1 MTFSTSCEP
10 AAEVL
15 ALGADFATLAASGER
30 GLCMR
35 IKDILRHKGS
45 DVVTIGAH
53 ETVNDAIRKLNQHG
67 IGALIVTGEGGQICG
82 IITERD
88 VLRECGERCTRH
100 SEPRE
105 PGETYCPTLIGDVM
119 TKDLVIGVP
128 DDHLDYVMGIMT
140 KNRIRHLPVIDREE
154 LVGIISIGDVVEARL
169 DDTAVENRF
178 LKGYVQG

>member
-1 MTFSTSCEP
+1 
-10 AAEVL
+10 
-15 ALGADFATLAASGER
+15 
-30 GLCMR
+30 MR

-45 DVVTIGAH
+45 DVKTIGAH

-67 IGALIVTGEGGQICG
+67 IGALIVTGEGGICG
-82 IITERD
+82 LITERD
-88 VLRECGERCTRH
+88 VLRECGERCTRY
-100 SEPRE
+100 SEPPELR
-105 PGETYCPTLIGDVM
+105 ETYCPAQVGDVM

-128 DDHLDYVMGIMT
+128 DDHLNYVMGIMT